1 MCDTRARGRKTFCR
15 RVVVSLRETDERQS
29 TRLGDSV
36 QWSGSDGG
44 RGNNRDAYWRGGCPE
59 MDYQSGE
66 ARHPM
71 TNSPAR
77 NQGASFFD
85 KVTIQ
90 VQEKKSGREKEEEAW
105 QAV

>member
-1 MCDTRARGRKTFCR
+1 
-15 RVVVSLRETDERQS
+15 
-29 TRLGDSV
+29 
-36 QWSGSDGG
+36 
-44 RGNNRDAYWRGGCPE
+44 

-66 ARHPM
+66 ARHPI
-71 TNSPAR
+71 TNSLAR

-90 VQEKKSGREKEEEAW
+90 VDEKKSGREKEEAW